1 MKGAM
6 ALKKLFELLRIGL
19 IALILIVFGV
29 LAGVGLMKIQVVD
42 GAKYLAMSKSSS
54 TATQIVMSPRGEI
67 VDRDGISLV
76 ENRASYDII
85 IEYSFFPKDK
95 QEQNKILLSLAKL
108 LEKEG
113 LMWLDSTPV
122 TRQEPYAYTADVE
135 SSDVKRILNKLRLNS
150 YATAENCI
158 DKLIEN
164 YEISSDYTR
173 DEQRIIAGIRYEMIL
188 SDFSSKTDYVVIK
201 DVPIETVTKI
211 KELNHTLIGVDILE
225 SAVRVY
231 SSGSIFPHGIGYVG
245 PIYAEE
251 YATLKNQGY
260 LLTDTI
266 GKAGIEKAMENE
278 LRGNN
283 GEKTITV
290 TSEGEVSKEITVE
303 AVPGNTVQLTIDSDF
318 QLKVQEILQNHI
330 SDLQN
335 EVLTKTDSR
344 THEVYDFTDAMAG
357 AIVVMDVKT
366 GGIIAMASAPGYDL
380 NDMLTDYSS
389 VLNTEGNPL
398 YNRATDG
405 LYRPGSVMKTITA
418 IAALNEK
425 IIAKDS
431 LYDCQ
436 REYQFLDITVNCTG
450 RHGKI
455 AVVKAIEKS
464 CNIFFYQVIQE
475 LGLDKFME
483 YQQAFG
489 LGEAPE
495 FELPT
500 AKGYLASP
508 ETFRRLGLDWTVGQ
522 VLQAAIGQSEVA
534 VTPLQMVSIAQTIA
548 NKGVR
553 YSPYLVDSVWNYGM
567 TELVSKTEP
576 IVAGIVDA
584 DKEVFD
590 TVIEGMID
598 AAENSTSSTYYE
610 TNEEA
615 KYLSQFCL
623 NVLPRKTA
631 IKTGTPQAYNKATQ
645 NSTAVGFYPADDPE
659 IAFAIV
665 IENGEY
671 SKYTVRKIIDA
682 YYGYENVTVDRG
694 GGIFETVIKGIGD
707 VENTPKN

>member
-1 MKGAM
+1 M
-6 ALKKLFELLRIGL
+6 KKLFELIRVGL
-19 IALILIVFGV
+19 IAFALVAFAV
-29 LAGVGLMKIQVVD
+29 MAGVGLMKIQVVD
-42 GAKYLAMSKSSS
+42 GEKYLALSKSSY
-54 TATQIVMSPRGEI
+54 TATQIVSAPRGQI
-67 VDRDGISLV
+67 VDRDGAPLV
-76 ENRASYDII
+76 QNRASYNII

-95 QEQNKILLSLAKL
+95 QEQNRIILETAKL
-108 LEKEG
+108 LQSDG
-113 LMWLDSTPV
+113 LTWLDSTPV
-122 TRQEPYAYTADVE
+122 TFTEPYEYTADQE
-135 SSDVKRILNKLRLNS
+135 SSDVTRILNKLRLNS
-150 YATAENCI
+150 YATASNCI

-164 YEISSDYTR
+164 YDIGEEYTAE
-173 DEQRIIAGIRYEMIL
+173 EQRIIAGIRYEMIL
-188 SDFSSKTDYVVIK
+188 ADFSSKTDYVFIK

-211 KELNHTLIGVDILE
+211 KELSHSLYGVDIQE
-225 SAVRVY
+225 DAVRIY
-231 SSGSIFPHGIGYVG
+231 SSGDIFPHGVGYVG

-251 YATLKNQGY
+251 YAPLKEQGY
-260 LLTDTI
+260 LLTDII
-266 GKAGIEKAMENE
+266 GKSGIEKAMENV
-278 LRGNN
+278 LRGEN
-283 GEKTITV
+283 GEKSITV
-290 TSEGEVSKEITVE
+290 TSDGDVSKEITQE
-303 AVPGNTVQLTIDSDF
+303 AIPGSTVKLTIDAEF
-318 QLKVQEILQNHI
+318 QDKVQTILENHI
-330 SDLQN
+330 ADLAN

-344 THEVYDFTDAMAG
+344 THEKYDFTDAQAG

-366 GGIIAMASAPGYDL
+366 GGVIAMASAPGYDINEL
-380 NDMLTDYSS
+380 LSDYSG
-389 VLNTEGNPL
+389 VLNTDGTPL

-418 IAALNEK
+418 IAALSEG
-425 IIAKDS
+425 IITPDS
-431 LYDCQ
+431 LYNCN
-436 REYQFLDITVNCTG
+436 REYNFIDIIVNCTG
-450 RHGKI
+450 RHGNI
-455 AVVKAIEKS
+455 GVVKAIEKS

-483 YQQAFG
+483 YQKAFG
-489 LGEAPE
+489 LGESSDM
-495 FELPT
+495 ELST

-508 ETFRRLGLDWTVGQ
+508 ETFQRLGLDWTVGQ

-534 VTPLQMVSIAQTIA
+534 VTPLQMCSIAQTIA
-548 NKGVR
+548 TKGTR
-553 YSPYLVDSVWNYGM
+553 YSPYLVDSVWDYSM
-567 TELVSKTEP
+567 TECIDKTEP
-576 IVAGIVDA
+576 TVAGTVDA
-584 DKEVFD
+584 EEWVFD
-590 TVIEGMID
+590 TVIEGMIA

-707 VENTPKN
+707 IN